1 MSDLT
6 RLGINITAETKA
18 ALKREVALTDG
29 NVTDAVQ
36 TAVYLLDWYRR
47 QQADG
52 NLVLVEKPDGSQ
64 YRVLLPVR
72 G

>member
-18 ALKREVALTDG
+18 ALKREAALTDG

-36 TAVYLLDWYRR
+36 TAVYLLDWYRK
-47 QQADG
+47 QTAKG
-52 NLVLVEKPDGSQ
+52 NLILIEEPDGSQ
-64 YRVLLPVR
+64 YRVLLPA
-72 G
+72 GG